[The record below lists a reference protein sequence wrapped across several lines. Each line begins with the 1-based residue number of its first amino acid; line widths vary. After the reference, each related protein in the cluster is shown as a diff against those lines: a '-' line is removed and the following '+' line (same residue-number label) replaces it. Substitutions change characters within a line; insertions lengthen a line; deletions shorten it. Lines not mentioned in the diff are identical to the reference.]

1 MHIFKGPLYV
11 SEIAPQSLRG
21 FFGTINAVAICVGNL
36 AANIF
41 GLPELL
47 VIFTPFLRNHS
58 CKVYL

>member
-1 MHIFKGPLYV
+1 MKMHIFKGPLYV

-47 VIFTPFLRNHS
+47 VIFWN
-58 CKVYL
+58 